1 MKALQLTSRYQLHDG
16 KLEAF
21 KTLAAKCIAL
31 VQENEPNTLQYDWFF
46 NKDQTECVIRET
58 FTDSDA
64 LLAHIANLGEVLGE
78 ILEMGHFSSE
88 IYGNPTQELMDAVA
102 GFNVQVYSFY
112 SGLEGV
118 VAGQKG

>member
-21 KTLAAKCIAL
+21 KILAAKCISL
-31 VQENEPNTLQYDWFF
+31 VQQNEPNTLQYDWFF
-46 NKDQTECVIRET
+46 NKDQTECVLRET
-58 FTDSDA
+58 FTDSNA

-78 ILEMGHFSSE
+78 ILAMGDFSAE
-88 IYGNPTQELMDAVA
+88 IYGNPSQELMDAVA
-102 GFNVQVYSFY
+102 GLNVKVYSFY
-112 SGLEGV
+112 RGLEGT